1 MDEFKLKSIEEFDD
15 LFFEEIKSK
24 KEAKPEPV
32 QVKESLIPEISTEP
46 EDIPAEDY
54 AAEPVQTETPA
65 EDVPLY
71 VAPSMNEENRTD
83 AKGEPKAKKSA
94 GALAGKIVAIV
105 LLVFTV
111 LTFLFGCFVSV
122 FLDEDSSLGGYTF
135 STLST
140 DVDSLELSKG
150 DLIIAKKGEQYEIGK
165 PTAFASRT
173 GKGCDVLTV
182 VYAEYYGT
190 DTQLTV
196 SNPADGSQNVE
207 SASNC
212 RGEVQFYIP
221 FIAGLVSFAMTNA
234 ILVCVLFVLL
244 TALWCLIIILIE
256 KSEAKKRQ
264 NEAE

>member
-32 QVKESLIPEISTEP
+32 QVKESLIPEISSEP
-46 EDIPAEDY
+46 EETPAESY
-54 AAEPVQTETPA
+54 AAEPVKAAPA

-71 VAPSMNEENRTD
+71 VAPAMNEEARAD
-83 AKGEPKAKKSA
+83 AEDEPKAKKSA

-122 FLDEDSSLGGYTF
+122 FLDEDSSLGDYTF

-150 DLIIAKKGEQYEIGK
+150 DLIISKKVDQYEIGK

-173 GKGCDVLTV
+173 GKGCDILTV

-221 FIAGLVSFAMTNA
+221 LIAGLVSFAMTNA

-264 NEAE
+264 QNDAE